1 MTIPHIELY
10 PPELAGDDRAVAEGK
25 FLQLR
30 WEGREYLLFARR
42 DRYSYHNQML
52 ARFFQEHGLPH
63 RWLDETRLDFA
74 LPAFSV
80 TGGGRFRYTASP
92 PRLELWDDSHAYGRF
107 DASELADRLRES
119 GHPFGR
125 GEILIG

>member
-1 MTIPHIELY
+1 MTISHLELY
-10 PPELAGDDRAVAEGK
+10 PPEFTGYDKVTAEGK

-42 DRYSYHNQML
+42 DHYTYHSQML
-52 ARFFQEHGLPH
+52 GRFFQDHGLPYG
-63 RWLDETRLDFA
+63 WLDETRLDFL

-107 DASELADRLRES
+107 DASGLADRLRES
-119 GHPFGR
+119 GHPFGC
-125 GEILIG
+125 GEIIIG